1 MSAAGDPADSTEPVK
16 RINLALQGGGAH
28 GAFTWGVLD
37 RLLEDPRIEIEGI
50 CGTSAGAMNAVAV
63 AHGLTVGGR
72 AEARATLERFWQGV
86 AGAGRFS
93 PIQRGPVDRLLGS
106 WRLDHSPSYAAFDL
120 LTRTLSPY
128 QTNPCNYNPLEKIL
142 EKVVDF
148 DVVRACT
155 AVKLFVCATNVR
167 SGKVRVFETAELCP
181 EAILASACL
190 PFVFQAVEYQGEHY
204 WDGGYMGNPAIFP
217 LIYSCQAPDVVIVQI
232 NPVERDTVPMT
243 AREILDRV
251 NEISFNSCLMREMRA
266 IAFVTDLIDAG
277 KLDPREY
284 KRMNIHRIEADDE
297 IKPLGASSKVNAE
310 REFLLHLKT
319 LGRVAC
325 DAWLERSF
333 ARIGVA
339 STVDLAA
346 TYL

>member
-1 MSAAGDPADSTEPVK
+1 
-16 RINLALQGGGAH
+16 
-28 GAFTWGVLD
+28 
-37 RLLEDPRIEIEGI
+37 LE
-50 CGTSAGAMNAVAV
+50 
-63 AHGLTVGGR
+63 
-72 AEARATLERFWQGV
+72 Q
-86 AGAGRFS
+86 
-93 PIQRGPVDRLLGS
+93 
-106 WRLDHSPSYAAFDL
+106 
-120 LTRTLSPY
+120 
-128 QTNPCNYNPLEKIL
+128 IL
-142 EKVVDF
+142 EKVVDV

-190 PFVFQAVEYQGEHY
+190 PFVFQAVEYQGDHY
-204 WDGGYMGNPAIFP
+204 WDGGSMGNPAIVP
-217 LIYSCQAPDVVIVQI
+217 LIYSCKSPDVVIVQI
-232 NPVERDTVPMT
+232 KPVERDTVPMT

-284 KRMNIHRIEADDE
+284 KRMNIHRIEADDQ

-310 REFLLHLKT
+310 YEFLLHLKAR
-319 LGRVAC
+319 GRDAC
-325 DAWLERSF
+325 DAWIERNL
-333 ARIGVA
+333 ARVGVD
-339 STVDLAA
+339 STLDLAA